1 MRKER
6 NEKQTAANEVASV
19 RETSVAATQYV
30 ERKDAEREQT
40 LVSEINLITEQTK
53 QALLTGTIEIGKRLT
68 EAKCLVR
75 HGEWG
80 NWLAERVNY
89 SQRSA
94 NNFMK
99 IYKEYGATGLAAKS
113 QSIANLSVTQ
123 AVAMFDLPAEERE
136 RFAEQNEADKMSIRQ
151 LKAEVAKAKEELE
164 AEKSSTKEALEQC
177 KKNHE
182 AEIAHYKQMTQS
194 AVSKREEIEAQL
206 KAERKH
212 LEELSASQD
221 EKAKEQVEA
230 AIAEQKA
237 ELVRTNEEVDALQA
251 ELAKLNGKHKEEL
264 EAVRKEQGRK
274 LEAELK
280 AKDEEIA
287 GSKKRLEEALT
298 QSTKELSATKKSLD
312 TEKSKNAEMATLGK
326 ATYAMDQLLKSYEEL
341 MDIVASVGSFDK
353 VAANKMMIEIS
364 KSMATVEKK
373 CKKKLTA

>member
-6 NEKQTAANEVASV
+6 NEKQTAANEMASV
-19 RETSVAATQYV
+19 QETSTTATQYV
-30 ERKDAEREQT
+30 EQKDAEREQT

-99 IYKEYGATGLAAKS
+99 IYKEYGATGLVAKS

-164 AEKSSTKEALEQC
+164 AEKSSTKEAL
-177 KKNHE
+177 
-182 AEIAHYKQMTQS
+182 
-194 AVSKREEIEAQL
+194 
-206 KAERKH
+206 
-212 LEELSASQD
+212 
-221 EKAKEQVEA
+221 
-230 AIAEQKA
+230 
-237 ELVRTNEEVDALQA
+237 
-251 ELAKLNGKHKEEL
+251 
-264 EAVRKEQGRK
+264 
-274 LEAELK
+274 
-280 AKDEEIA
+280 
-287 GSKKRLEEALT
+287 
-298 QSTKELSATKKSLD
+298 
-312 TEKSKNAEMATLGK
+312 
-326 ATYAMDQLLKSYEEL
+326 
-341 MDIVASVGSFDK
+341 
-353 VAANKMMIEIS
+353 
-364 KSMATVEKK
+364 
-373 CKKKLTA
+373 

>member
-1 MRKER
+1 M
-6 NEKQTAANEVASV
+6 N
-19 RETSVAATQYV
+19 
-30 ERKDAEREQT
+30 
-40 LVSEINLITEQTK
+40 
-53 QALLTGTIEIGKRLT
+53 
-68 EAKCLVR
+68 
-75 HGEWG
+75 
-80 NWLAERVNY
+80 
-89 SQRSA
+89 
-94 NNFMK
+94 
-99 IYKEYGATGLAAKS
+99 
-113 QSIANLSVTQ
+113 
-123 AVAMFDLPAEERE
+123 
-136 RFAEQNEADKMSIRQ
+136 
-151 LKAEVAKAKEELE
+151 
-164 AEKSSTKEALEQC
+164 
-177 KKNHE
+177 
-182 AEIAHYKQMTQS
+182 
-194 AVSKREEIEAQL
+194 
-206 KAERKH
+206 KH

-264 EAVRKEQGRK
+264 EAVRKEQRRK

-326 ATYAMDQLLKSYEEL
+326 ATYAMDQMLKSYEEL
-341 MDIVASVGSFDK
+341 MDIVASVGNFDK

>member
-6 NEKQTAANEVASV
+6 NEKQTAANEMASV
-19 RETSVAATQYV
+19 QETSTTATQYV
-30 ERKDAEREQT
+30 EQKDAEREQT

-99 IYKEYGATGLAAKS
+99 IYKEYGATGLVAKS

-151 LKAEVAKAKEELE
+151 LKAEVAKAKGELE

-177 KKNHE
+177 KKKHE
-182 AEIAHYKQMTQS
+182 AE
-194 AVSKREEIEAQL
+194 
-206 KAERKH
+206 
-212 LEELSASQD
+212 
-221 EKAKEQVEA
+221 
-230 AIAEQKA
+230 IAEQKA
-237 ELVRTNEEVDALQA
+237 ELVRTTEEVDALQA
-251 ELAKLNGKHKEEL
+251 ELVKLNGKHKEEL

-326 ATYAMDQLLKSYEEL
+326 ATYAMDQMLKSYEEL
-341 MDIVASVGSFDK
+341 MDIVASVGNFDK

>member
-264 EAVRKEQGRK
+264 EAVRKEQRRK

-298 QSTKELSATKKSLD
+298 QSTKELSA
-312 TEKSKNAEMATLGK
+312 SKNAEMATLGK
-326 ATYAMDQLLKSYEEL
+326 ATYAMDQMLKSYEEL
-341 MDIVASVGSFDK
+341 MDIVASVGNFDK

>member
-6 NEKQTAANEVASV
+6 NEKQTAANEMASV
-19 RETSVAATQYV
+19 QETSTTATQYV

-99 IYKEYGATGLAAKS
+99 IYKEYGATGLVAKS

-151 LKAEVAKAKEELE
+151 LKAEVAKA
-164 AEKSSTKEALEQC
+164 
-177 KKNHE
+177 
-182 AEIAHYKQMTQS
+182 
-194 AVSKREEIEAQL
+194 
-206 KAERKH
+206 
-212 LEELSASQD
+212 
-221 EKAKEQVEA
+221 
-230 AIAEQKA
+230 
-237 ELVRTNEEVDALQA
+237 
-251 ELAKLNGKHKEEL
+251 KEEL

>member
-164 AEKSSTKEALEQC
+164 AEKSSTKEALEKC

-182 AEIAHYKQMTQS
+182 AELSKTQRE
-194 AVSKREEIEAQL
+194 AVQRYI
-206 KAERKH
+206 
-212 LEELSASQD
+212 D
-221 EKAKEQVEA
+221 
-230 AIAEQKA
+230 
-237 ELVRTNEEVDALQA
+237 TLQA
-251 ELAKLNGKHKEEL
+251 ADTDQTDN
-264 EAVRKEQGRK
+264 AY
-274 LEAELK
+274 
-280 AKDEEIA
+280 IA
-287 GSKKRLEEALT
+287 GIRDGIRFMVSFGLIEPAGKLPFN
-298 QSTKELSATKKSLD
+298 LD
-312 TEKSKNAEMATLGK
+312 DLRAK
-326 ATYAMDQLLKSYEEL
+326 
-341 MDIVASVGSFDK
+341 
-353 VAANKMMIEIS
+353 
-364 KSMATVEKK
+364 
-373 CKKKLTA
+373 

>member
-6 NEKQTAANEVASV
+6 NEKQTAANEMASV
-19 RETSVAATQYV
+19 QETSTTATQYV
-30 ERKDAEREQT
+30 EQKDAEREQT

-99 IYKEYGATGLAAKS
+99 IYKEYGATGLVAKS

-151 LKAEVAKAKEELE
+151 LKAEVAKAKGELE

-177 KKNHE
+177 KKKHE

-194 AVSKREEIEAQL
+194 AVSKRKRVPKGCERGTGHDKERGQPFAARAQHREPG
-206 KAERKH
+206 ERGRVRQGDRGVP
-212 LEELSASQD
+212 ED
-221 EKAKEQVEA
+221 RVG
-230 AIAEQKA
+230 AEQNPKGGGA
-237 ELVRTNEEVDALQA
+237 ALNRYAASCRHRPDRQRLYSRHSRWDPLYGELRPDRTGRQV
-251 ELAKLNGKHKEEL
+251 
-264 EAVRKEQGRK
+264 AVQPGRPESK
-274 LEAELK
+274 
-280 AKDEEIA
+280 IA
-287 GSKKRLEEALT
+287 RYYG
-298 QSTKELSATKKSLD
+298 
-312 TEKSKNAEMATLGK
+312 
-326 ATYAMDQLLKSYEEL
+326 LLL
-341 MDIVASVGSFDK
+341 
-353 VAANKMMIEIS
+353 
-364 KSMATVEKK
+364 
-373 CKKKLTA
+373 

>member
-1 MRKER
+1 M
-6 NEKQTAANEVASV
+6 
-19 RETSVAATQYV
+19 
-30 ERKDAEREQT
+30 
-40 LVSEINLITEQTK
+40 
-53 QALLTGTIEIGKRLT
+53 
-68 EAKCLVR
+68 
-75 HGEWG
+75 
-80 NWLAERVNY
+80 
-89 SQRSA
+89 
-94 NNFMK
+94 
-99 IYKEYGATGLAAKS
+99 
-113 QSIANLSVTQ
+113 
-123 AVAMFDLPAEERE
+123 
-136 RFAEQNEADKMSIRQ
+136 
-151 LKAEVAKAKEELE
+151 
-164 AEKSSTKEALEQC
+164 EQC

-237 ELVRTNEEVDALQA
+237 ELVRTTEEVDALQA

>member
-1 MRKER
+1 M
-6 NEKQTAANEVASV
+6 
-19 RETSVAATQYV
+19 
-30 ERKDAEREQT
+30 
-40 LVSEINLITEQTK
+40 SEINLITEQTK

-99 IYKEYGATGLAAKS
+99 IYKEYGATGLVAKS

-237 ELVRTNEEVDALQA
+237 ELVRTTEEVDALQA

>member
-151 LKAEVAKAKEELE
+151 LKAEVAKAK
-164 AEKSSTKEALEQC
+164 
-177 KKNHE
+177 
-182 AEIAHYKQMTQS
+182 
-194 AVSKREEIEAQL
+194 
-206 KAERKH
+206 
-212 LEELSASQD
+212 
-221 EKAKEQVEA
+221 
-230 AIAEQKA
+230 
-237 ELVRTNEEVDALQA
+237 
-251 ELAKLNGKHKEEL
+251 
-264 EAVRKEQGRK
+264 
-274 LEAELK
+274 
-280 AKDEEIA
+280 DEEIA

-326 ATYAMDQLLKSYEEL
+326 ATYAMDQMLKSYEEL
-341 MDIVASVGSFDK
+341 MDIVASVGNFDK

>member
-6 NEKQTAANEVASV
+6 NEKQTAANEMASV
-19 RETSVAATQYV
+19 QETSTTATQYV
-30 ERKDAEREQT
+30 EQKDAEREQT

-99 IYKEYGATGLAAKS
+99 IYKEYGATGLVAKS

-151 LKAEVAKAKEELE
+151 LKAEVAKAK
-164 AEKSSTKEALEQC
+164 
-177 KKNHE
+177 
-182 AEIAHYKQMTQS
+182 
-194 AVSKREEIEAQL
+194 
-206 KAERKH
+206 
-212 LEELSASQD
+212 
-221 EKAKEQVEA
+221 
-230 AIAEQKA
+230 
-237 ELVRTNEEVDALQA
+237 
-251 ELAKLNGKHKEEL
+251 GEL

-326 ATYAMDQLLKSYEEL
+326 ATYAMDQMLKSYEEL
-341 MDIVASVGSFDK
+341 MDIVASVGNFDK

>member
-1 MRKER
+1 MLRK
-6 NEKQTAANEVASV
+6 T
-19 RETSVAATQYV
+19 
-30 ERKDAEREQT
+30 
-40 LVSEINLITEQTK
+40 
-53 QALLTGTIEIGKRLT
+53 QALTGFWSL
-68 EAKCLVR
+68 
-75 HGEWG
+75 
-80 NWLAERVNY
+80 LAL
-89 SQRSA
+89 
-94 NNFMK
+94 
-99 IYKEYGATGLAAKS
+99 G
-113 QSIANLSVTQ
+113 
-123 AVAMFDLPAEERE
+123 
-136 RFAEQNEADKMSIRQ
+136 QNPCGFRITRKGIR
-151 LKAEVAKAKEELE
+151 AH
-164 AEKSSTKEALEQC
+164 TKYLGGH
-177 KKNHE
+177 HE
-182 AEIAHYKQMTQS
+182 
-194 AVSKREEIEAQL
+194 
-206 KAERKH
+206 
-212 LEELSASQD
+212 
-221 EKAKEQVEA
+221 
-230 AIAEQKA
+230 
-237 ELVRTNEEVDALQA
+237 QA

>member
-6 NEKQTAANEVASV
+6 NEKQTAANETVCVQEASA
-19 RETSVAATQYV
+19 AATQYV
-30 ERKDAEREQT
+30 EQKDAQREQA

-53 QALLTGTIEIGKRLT
+53 QALLSGTIEIGKRLT
-68 EAKCLVR
+68 EAKSLVR

-136 RFAEQNEADKMSIRQ
+136 RFAEENEADKMSISK
-151 LKAEVAKAKEELE
+151 LKAEVAKAKAELK
-164 AEKSSTKEALEQC
+164 AEKSSTKAALEQC
-177 KKNHE
+177 NKSHE
-182 AEIAHYKQMTQS
+182 AELEHYKQMTQS
-194 AVSKREEIEAQL
+194 AVSKREELETQL
-206 KAERKH
+206 KAERKR

-221 EKAKEQVEA
+221 EKAKAQVEA

-237 ELVRTNEEVDALQA
+237 ELKRTCEEVDALQSEMVKLNDKHKA
-251 ELAKLNGKHKEEL
+251 ELEEIRKEES
-264 EAVRKEQGRK
+264 KK
-274 LEAELK
+274 LAAELK
-280 AKDEEIA
+280 AKDDEIA
-287 GSKKRLEEALT
+287 DSRKRLEEALA
-298 QSTKELSATKKSLD
+298 QSAKELSTAKRSLD
-312 TEKSKNAEMATLGK
+312 SERSKNAEMATLGK
-326 ATYAMDQLLKSYEEL
+326 ATYAMTQLLKSYEEM
-341 MDIVASVGSFDK
+341 MDIVQSVGKFDK
-353 VAANKMMIEIS
+353 VTANKMMTEIS

>member
-1 MRKER
+1 M
-6 NEKQTAANEVASV
+6 
-19 RETSVAATQYV
+19 
-30 ERKDAEREQT
+30 
-40 LVSEINLITEQTK
+40 SEINLITEQTK

-99 IYKEYGATGLAAKS
+99 IYKEYGATGLVAKS

-164 AEKSSTKEALEQC
+164 AEKSSTKEVVEQC
-177 KKNHE
+177 KKKHE

-237 ELVRTNEEVDALQA
+237 ELVRTTEEVDALQA
-251 ELAKLNGKHKEEL
+251 ELVKLNGKHKEEL
-264 EAVRKEQGRK
+264 EAVRKEQRRK

-312 TEKSKNAEMATLGK
+312 AEKSKNAEMATLGK
-326 ATYAMDQLLKSYEEL
+326 ATYAMDQMLKSYEEL

>member
-6 NEKQTAANEVASV
+6 NEKQTAANEMASV
-19 RETSVAATQYV
+19 QETSTTATQYV
-30 ERKDAEREQT
+30 EQKDAEREQT

-99 IYKEYGATGLAAKS
+99 IYKEYGATGLVAKS

-151 LKAEVAKAKEELE
+151 LKAEVAKAKGELE

-177 KKNHE
+177 KK
-182 AEIAHYKQMTQS
+182 
-194 AVSKREEIEAQL
+194 
-206 KAERKH
+206 KH
-212 LEELSASQD
+212 
-221 EKAKEQVEA
+221 
-230 AIAEQKA
+230 
-237 ELVRTNEEVDALQA
+237 
-251 ELAKLNGKHKEEL
+251 
-264 EAVRKEQGRK
+264 
-274 LEAELK
+274 EAELK

-326 ATYAMDQLLKSYEEL
+326 ATYAMDQMLKSYEEL
-341 MDIVASVGSFDK
+341 MDIVASVGNFDK

>member
-221 EKAKEQVEA
+221 EKAKEQVDKERGQPFA
-230 AIAEQKA
+230 ARAQHREPGERGRVQQGDRGVPEDRVGAEQNPKGGGA
-237 ELVRTNEEVDALQA
+237 ALHRYAASCRHRPDRQRLYSRHSRWDPLYGELRPDRTGRQV
-251 ELAKLNGKHKEEL
+251 
-264 EAVRKEQGRK
+264 AVQPGRPESK
-274 LEAELK
+274 
-280 AKDEEIA
+280 IA
-287 GSKKRLEEALT
+287 RYYG
-298 QSTKELSATKKSLD
+298 
-312 TEKSKNAEMATLGK
+312 
-326 ATYAMDQLLKSYEEL
+326 LLL
-341 MDIVASVGSFDK
+341 
-353 VAANKMMIEIS
+353 
-364 KSMATVEKK
+364 
-373 CKKKLTA
+373 

>member
-6 NEKQTAANEVASV
+6 NEKQTAANGMASV
-19 RETSVAATQYV
+19 QETSAAATQYV
-30 ERKDAEREQT
+30 EQKDAEREQT

-99 IYKEYGATGLAAKS
+99 IYKEYGVTGLAAKS

-182 AEIAHYKQMTQS
+182 AELAHYKQMTQS

-237 ELVRTNEEVDALQA
+237 ELVRTTEEVDALQA
-251 ELAKLNGKHKEEL
+251 ELVKLNGKHKEEL
-264 EAVRKEQGRK
+264 EAVLKEQHRK
-274 LEAELK
+274 LESELK

-326 ATYAMDQLLKSYEEL
+326 ATYAMDQMLKSYEEL
-341 MDIVASVGSFDK
+341 MDIVASVGNFDK

-364 KSMATVEKK
+364 KSMAAVEKK

>member
-6 NEKQTAANEVASV
+6 NEKQTAANEMASV
-19 RETSVAATQYV
+19 QETSTTATQYV
-30 ERKDAEREQT
+30 EQKDAEREQT

-99 IYKEYGATGLAAKS
+99 IYKEYGATGLVAKS

-136 RFAEQNEADKMSIRQ
+136 RFTEQNEADKMSIRQ
-151 LKAEVAKAKEELE
+151 LKAEVAKAKGELE

-177 KKNHE
+177 KK
-182 AEIAHYKQMTQS
+182 
-194 AVSKREEIEAQL
+194 
-206 KAERKH
+206 KH
-212 LEELSASQD
+212 
-221 EKAKEQVEA
+221 EA

-237 ELVRTNEEVDALQA
+237 ELVRTTEEVDALQA

-326 ATYAMDQLLKSYEEL
+326 ATYAMDQMLKSYEEL
-341 MDIVASVGSFDK
+341 MDIVASVGNFDK

>member
-6 NEKQTAANEVASV
+6 NEKQTAANEMASV
-19 RETSVAATQYV
+19 QETSTTATQYV
-30 ERKDAEREQT
+30 EQKDAEREQT

-99 IYKEYGATGLAAKS
+99 IYKEYGATGLVAKS

-151 LKAEVAKAKEELE
+151 LKAEVAKAKGELE

-177 KKNHE
+177 KK
-182 AEIAHYKQMTQS
+182 
-194 AVSKREEIEAQL
+194 
-206 KAERKH
+206 KH
-212 LEELSASQD
+212 
-221 EKAKEQVEA
+221 EA

-237 ELVRTNEEVDALQA
+237 ELVRTTEEVDALQA

-326 ATYAMDQLLKSYEEL
+326 ATYAMDQMLKSYEEL
-341 MDIVASVGSFDK
+341 MDIVASVGNFDK